1 MAAQSVGVCL
11 YIRATAVANSSI
23 LHHTSFIQDFPDK
36 SPPAL
41 RPSPDGRGTL
51 KVSIYP
57 KVSGSIS
64 DAQVQAEPEKYGGA
78 QVATEDMLTQIGR
91 AHV

>member
-1 MAAQSVGVCL
+1 M
-11 YIRATAVANSSI
+11 
-23 LHHTSFIQDFPDK
+23 QDFPDK

-64 DAQVQAEPEKYGGA
+64 DAQVWVIEIDDIIEFIKKVECDCIVSAPGKY
-78 QVATEDMLTQIGR
+78 VEDYPKIEIYDDYR
-91 AHV
+91 E